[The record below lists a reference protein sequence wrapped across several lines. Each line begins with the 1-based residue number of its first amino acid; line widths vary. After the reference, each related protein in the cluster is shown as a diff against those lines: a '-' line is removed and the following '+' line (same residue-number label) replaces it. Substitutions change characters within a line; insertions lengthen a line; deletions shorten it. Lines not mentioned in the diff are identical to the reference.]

1 MLAPSSNLETVCPAT
16 KIPPAITPFE
26 PIAIVGV
33 GIHAP
38 GGIDSLS
45 GLWDTIIQGKSHHAH
60 VASDPRFLRRF
71 NPDDFETLFS
81 LIPRENLYANLLD
94 ESPGLD
100 EEYFGYTKR
109 QSTCMEAQL
118 KALLHVAHE
127 ALEDAGFT
135 GRADGSALDPANVGV
150 YIGAAAD
157 QFSKDLTIYPIDLYN
172 LTSNQRAFMSGQISH
187 KFGLHGPSVS
197 VDTACSSSMTALND
211 ACRAL
216 ATRECNAALAGG
228 VHIMSPVSAPAGV
241 LSLRLAGLLET
252 KGQCQPF
259 LASGNG
265 YCSSE
270 TCGLA
275 VLKRLS
281 DAIRD
286 GDRIYGVIQ
295 GFGVGNMS
303 SEASILC
310 PESHLESAILAKA
323 IASSGIDPKDISFVE
338 AHGPGTKKGDPAE
351 LSAVCSVLAQSGS
364 RSASNP
370 LIIGSVKGNVGHS
383 EAASGATSLF
393 KVLAMMR
400 HQKIPPQA
408 NFHPSKLNPD
418 LRPFFD
424 HHPIAMVSTEQDW
437 NASRRIAIVS
447 NFGAS
452 GYAGYMV
459 VEEPSSFVL
468 QAETLEGKV
477 SSLPF
482 IISAKN
488 EPTLSILAQRYADW
502 LDGEGA
508 SGPLSGISY
517 STTARRELHRYF
529 VLLQAKSHADLA
541 QQLRQNWFQAI
552 DKSLLLSR
560 SLAFCFSGQGG
571 PRVDPRQTTFYGA
584 SAAFSSTVD
593 ECFKLA
599 ESEQL
604 FAPDD
609 IEVLE
614 LFALQIGL
622 ARMWTAWGI
631 RPVAFAGHSFGE
643 YATLVC
649 ASVLSLQDALKLIG
663 VRASL
668 VREKCTEP
676 PSRMAALGL
685 PLAVVREL
693 LDQQQTT
700 RVELACINSENRLA
714 LAGTLED
721 LEAFRQEVLKVYPT
735 ARWQLIDNM
744 RAAFHSRF
752 VEPLCEEFS
761 RACKEV
767 TLHPSQAVILSGP
780 LGRTCLPGD
789 EALLQPDYLVQHC
802 RETNSFGKAIL
813 DYKHHN
819 DCAGESQ
826 PDWIELGPHSTT
838 VGFMPQLSGQLKL
851 ASLHKDGDGWT
862 TTLDTLTKLRTE
874 GHAID
879 FLAFHR
885 DINPTAR
892 HVDLPRYP
900 LHPQPHTYPVKTY
913 PIPNQQPIRIQPI
926 PTIEKTTNYPRITSA
941 EVSSI
946 LKNHVVANRPTCPVS
961 IYMALVFAACVDG
974 HKAKSTFRLTQL
986 ELNKPF
992 TSLTGDWLQART
1004 SPSPTAARST
1014 FDVISKS
1021 DDVHASMQVEICQ
1034 ETALLDSLKL
1044 LKPLVLS
1051 LQSIKDHPGTN
1062 VLDGR
1067 LAHDLWSQTVH
1078 YGPQCKGLRRV
1089 WVSEDGYQACAL
1101 FSNNPDEAAQRRALE
1116 PSGLQHFSPILV
1128 DQAYQLLSLLVN
1140 TSPARERKQIFV
1152 PREID
1157 QVEIA
1162 VSKVRDSISL
1172 ESYASFEFSDGHGG
1186 AKVVV
1191 GQVFTFDQDQRLV
1204 AAFRGVSMY
1213 SMQIATSPT
1222 MAAVDTTGIPNPR
1235 AGPGSLS
1242 PPLTPVSNPTA
1253 YSDLAP
1259 SSTSLSLTQ
1268 VGEEST
1274 DDQLRKRVS
1283 DIVGNALGT
1292 DKVLTDRK
1300 LTELGL
1306 DSLCAVEIIAEIGRL
1321 IPDRKLPNEL
1331 LAKSETTLE
1340 TVFGALHL
1348 SSSAK
1353 PSSPTFSASSP
1364 PPSVPK
1370 DQVGESDDQLR
1381 NRVSEIVK
1389 TALGMDDISTDRKL
1403 TELGVDSLCAVE
1415 IIAELGRLLPD
1426 RKLPS
1431 DLLAKSDTTIVTI
1444 FEALHLS
1451 SAQPTSAAPT
1461 NGSTILDYIGANPE
1475 LIQDRP
1481 GNTVLLLI
1489 HDSGG
1494 TALAYRLLGDVG
1506 CTVIGI
1512 HSPGLRE
1519 GRGIVSIRHAADQY
1533 ASLARQWLERSS
1545 RRSAQFLVGG
1555 WSLGGG
1561 IALALASAHP
1571 DIVSGVV
1578 LLDPKPPGTAHM
1590 TPEESERLVP
1600 AAAAENQRSRG
1611 FGTLVRSQLKMNA
1624 LSLRA
1629 DPDVKAGAETIFQH
1643 LKAPVYL
1650 VNATEPLDGRDA
1662 KESSTPGSSSEW
1674 MLGKDRAITAER
1686 VWKKTLGNLLVGTQ
1700 RTAGDHF
1707 SMFTRANAE
1716 STTRAVRK
1724 AVAALETTFGVG
1736 RV

>member
-1 MLAPSSNLETVCPAT
+1 
-16 KIPPAITPFE
+16 
-26 PIAIVGV
+26 
-33 GIHAP
+33 
-38 GGIDSLS
+38 
-45 GLWDTIIQGKSHHAH
+45 
-60 VASDPRFLRRF
+60 
-71 NPDDFETLFS
+71 
-81 LIPRENLYANLLD
+81 
-94 ESPGLD
+94 
-100 EEYFGYTKR
+100 
-109 QSTCMEAQL
+109 
-118 KALLHVAHE
+118 
-127 ALEDAGFT
+127 
-135 GRADGSALDPANVGV
+135 
-150 YIGAAAD
+150 
-157 QFSKDLTIYPIDLYN
+157 
-172 LTSNQRAFMSGQISH
+172 MSGQISH

-351 LSAVCSVLAQSGS
+351 LSAVCSVLAQPGS

-408 NFHPSKLNPD
+408 DFHPSKLNPD

-488 EPTLSILAQRYADW
+488 EPTLSILARRYADW

-541 QQLRQNWFQAI
+541 QQLRKNTLQVTDRSSF
-552 DKSLLLSR
+552 LPR
-560 SLAFCFSGQGG
+560 SLAFCFSGMGG
-571 PRVDPRQTTFYGA
+571 PRVDPRQTTLYGV

-609 IEVLE
+609 IEMLE

-643 YATLVC
+643 YAALIC
-649 ASVLSLQDALKLIG
+649 ASMLSLRDALKLLG
-663 VRASL
+663 VVASL

-676 PSRMAALGL
+676 PSRVAALGL
-685 PLAVVREL
+685 PLAAVREL
-693 LDQQQTT
+693 LEEQRTT
-700 RVELACINSENRLA
+700 RVELACINNDHRLA

-721 LEAFRQEVLKVYPT
+721 LEAFHQEVMKVYPT

-744 RAAFHSRF
+744 KVAFHSRF

-761 RACKEV
+761 KACKEI
-767 TLHPSQAVILSGP
+767 TLHPSQAVILSGR
-780 LGRTCLPGD
+780 LGCTCLPGD

-802 RETNSFGKAIL
+802 RETNSFGNAIL

-819 DCAGESQ
+819 ECARESQ

-838 VGFMPQLSGQLKL
+838 VGFMPRLSGQLRL
-851 ASLHKDGDGWT
+851 ASLHNGGAGWT
-862 TTLDTLTKLRTE
+862 TTLDTLTKLHAE

-885 DINPTAR
+885 DINPTVR

-900 LHPQPHTYPVKTY
+900 LQPQPHTYPVKTY
-913 PIPNQQPIRIQPI
+913 PIPNKQPVLPQPI
-926 PTIEKTTNYPRITSA
+926 PTVEQTTDYPRVTSA

-946 LKNHVVANRPTCPVS
+946 LKNHIVANRPTCTAS
-961 IYMALVFAACVDG
+961 LYMAIVFTARADG
-974 HKAKSTFRLTQL
+974 HKTKSTFRLSQFK
-986 ELNKPF
+986 LNNPF

-1004 SPSPTAARST
+1004 SLSSPTAAPST

-1021 DDVHASMQVEICQ
+1021 GEVHASMQVEICQ
-1034 ETALLDSLKL
+1034 ETVLLDSLKL

-1051 LQSIKDHPGTN
+1051 LQSIKDHPETN
-1062 VLDGR
+1062 VLGGR
-1067 LAHDLWSQTVH
+1067 LAYDLWSQTVQ
-1078 YGPQCKGLRRV
+1078 YGPQGNGLRRV
-1089 WVSEDGYQACAL
+1089 WFSGDGYRACAL
-1101 FSNNPDEAAQRRALE
+1101 FSNNPDKAAQRRVLE
-1116 PSGLQHFSPILV
+1116 PSGLQNFSPILV

-1140 TSPARERKQIFV
+1140 TSSARERDQIFV
-1152 PREID
+1152 LREVD

-1162 VSKVRDSISL
+1162 VSKVRDSVSL
-1172 ESYASFEFSDGHGG
+1172 ESYASFEFADGRGEE
-1186 AKVVV
+1186 AKAV

-1204 AAFRGVSMY
+1204 AAFRGVSMC
-1213 SMQIATSPT
+1213 SMKQDIATPPT
-1222 MAAVDTTGIPNPR
+1222 ATAIDTTGIPKPIS
-1235 AGPGSLS
+1235 GPASPS
-1242 PPLTPVSNPTA
+1242 PPLTPVSNPIA
-1253 YSDLAP
+1253 YSDSAP
-1259 SSTSLSLTQ
+1259 PSASLSLRQ
-1268 VGEEST
+1268 VRGKSV
-1274 DDQLRKRVS
+1274 DDQVRKCVS
-1283 DIVGNALGT
+1283 EIVGIALGI
-1292 DKVLTDRK
+1292 DNVPTDRK

-1321 IPDRKLPNEL
+1321 IPDCKLPNEL

-1348 SSSAK
+1348 SSSAQRMSIINVIVE
-1353 PSSPTFSASSP
+1353 PISNLIIASSPTSPTPSP

-1415 IIAELGRLLPD
+1415 IIAELG
-1426 RKLPS
+1426 
-1431 DLLAKSDTTIVTI
+1431 
-1444 FEALHLS
+1444 
-1451 SAQPTSAAPT
+1451 
-1461 NGSTILDYIGANPE
+1461 
-1475 LIQDRP
+1475 
-1481 GNTVLLLI
+1481 
-1489 HDSGG
+1489 
-1494 TALAYRLLGDVG
+1494 
-1506 CTVIGI
+1506 
-1512 HSPGLRE
+1512 
-1519 GRGIVSIRHAADQY
+1519 
-1533 ASLARQWLERSS
+1533 
-1545 RRSAQFLVGG
+1545 
-1555 WSLGGG
+1555 
-1561 IALALASAHP
+1561 
-1571 DIVSGVV
+1571 
-1578 LLDPKPPGTAHM
+1578 
-1590 TPEESERLVP
+1590 
-1600 AAAAENQRSRG
+1600 
-1611 FGTLVRSQLKMNA
+1611 
-1624 LSLRA
+1624 
-1629 DPDVKAGAETIFQH
+1629 
-1643 LKAPVYL
+1643 
-1650 VNATEPLDGRDA
+1650 
-1662 KESSTPGSSSEW
+1662 
-1674 MLGKDRAITAER
+1674 
-1686 VWKKTLGNLLVGTQ
+1686 
-1700 RTAGDHF
+1700 
-1707 SMFTRANAE
+1707 
-1716 STTRAVRK
+1716 
-1724 AVAALETTFGVG
+1724 
-1736 RV
+1736 